1 MFSSSINASS
11 SADALSSP
19 ADTLVGWTKE
29 VEEALA
35 QQPEINITPVSTF
48 IPIYRRPT
56 TPTYEIQGAIPSL
69 VGDVLMDIFQ
79 HSNEIVITP
88 FTSFLVAGHPGI
100 IFLDGVPSP
109 NFQEALGRGCRLERK
124 TLAFCT
130 EIRIYHSRSAIT
142 IIDVEDI
149 LDPFEGELLAT
160 PTNSLLSLDSLVF
173 EPRHYGFGAVLG
185 FYSQTADGHFVK
197 VIIRFNRRLY
207 EDGIQVERKVFVS
220 FWVHKD
226 HVALLSEDRRLL
238 NEDSV
243 LLDQPDIIVSPS
255 SARYTV
261 HIFD

>member
-1 MFSSSINASS
+1 
-11 SADALSSP
+11 
-19 ADTLVGWTKE
+19 
-29 VEEALA
+29 
-35 QQPEINITPVSTF
+35 
-48 IPIYRRPT
+48 
-56 TPTYEIQGAIPSL
+56 
-69 VGDVLMDIFQ
+69 MDIFQ